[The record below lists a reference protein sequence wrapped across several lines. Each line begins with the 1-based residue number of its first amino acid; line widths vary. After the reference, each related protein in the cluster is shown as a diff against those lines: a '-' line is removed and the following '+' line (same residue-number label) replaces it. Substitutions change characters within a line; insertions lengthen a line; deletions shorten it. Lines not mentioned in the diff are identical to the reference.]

1 MPGSIDGGA
10 IFQDGER
17 KVHTSTFV
25 WAGPLGEEGRWMRT
39 ELDVCVSAVWK
50 GGLLWRYKCRA
61 VGLARERMEP
71 EEWD

>member
-1 MPGSIDGGA
+1 
-10 IFQDGER
+10 
-17 KVHTSTFV
+17 
-25 WAGPLGEEGRWMRT
+25 MRM

-71 EEWD
+71 EKWD